1 MSFLGTRAF
10 ASLNK
15 ATEDPVAEKKLREQQ
30 REAKDQIRE
39 YKTKLAE
46 ERNLLKIALTKKQI
60 FKVDADLLL
69 AMLDDLTKYLD
80 DPNTLSLVKDD
91 IKDKWEDTFNPHKY
105 YALARIAFE
114 PGVYPGGKQGEF
126 HVRYITHGGL
136 AFFKQF
142 RHDVVKIKPTVKAE
156 LDNGIK
162 ACEAFL
168 KDNIYSTQDVY
179 TTYWQSVQE
188 QIKTVLDKD
197 EESMEVWQKNLNP
210 TLYKIQKNNGLL
222 DFEESPGAPTAN
234 ASARAAG
241 AQLEKFKSD
250 AEKDEFNVTRLLK
263 NAFSNGI
270 SYVILAVIIFVLLI
284 GSSMAVNLNMYKPM
298 PFKILYAI
306 WGFLFGLIVVPYV
319 LVYRWYWL
327 GKQPRY
333 YGFLPFI
340 PGFFVRPITQFVF
353 GWLTYKPDDLMGE
366 TQEWIKKDEV

>member
-1 MSFLGTRAF
+1 MSFLGTRLF

-39 YKTKLAE
+39 YKTKLAD
-46 ERNLLKIALTKKQI
+46 ERTLVKIALTKKQI

-69 AMLDDLTKYLD
+69 AMLDELTKYLD

-91 IKDKWEDTFNPHKY
+91 IKDKWEDTFNAHKY
-105 YALARIAFE
+105 YALARIAFQQ
-114 PGVYPGGKQGEF
+114 GVYPGGKQGDF
-126 HVRYITHGGL
+126 PVRYITHGGL

-142 RHDVVKIKPTVKAE
+142 RHDVVKIKPAVKAE
-156 LDNGIK
+156 LDDGIK

-188 QIKTVLDKD
+188 ELNTVLKD
-197 EESMEVWQKNLNP
+197 PENKEVWDKNQGLVFA
-210 TLYKIQKNNGLL
+210 KIQKNNGLL
-222 DFEESPGAPTAN
+222 DFEETPGAPTAN
-234 ASARAAG
+234 ATARAEG

-250 AEKDEFNVTRLLK
+250 AEKDDFNVTRLLK
-263 NAFSNGI
+263 NAFNNGI
-270 SYVILAVIIFVLLI
+270 SYVVLAVVIFVLLL

-319 LVYRWYWL
+319 LLYRWYWL

-340 PGFFVRPITQFVF
+340 PRFFVNPLAQFVF
-353 GWLTYKPDDLMGE
+353 GWLTYKPDDRMGE
-366 TQEWIKKDEV
+366 TQEWIKKDES

>member
-39 YKTKLAE
+39 YKTKLAD
-46 ERNLLKIALTKKQI
+46 ERTLLKIALTKKQI
-60 FKVDADLLL
+60 LKVDADILQG
-69 AMLDDLTKYLD
+69 MLDDLTKYLD

-91 IKDKWEDTFNPHKY
+91 IKDRWEDTFNAHKY
-105 YALARIAFE
+105 YALARTAFE

-126 HVRYITHGGL
+126 HVRFVTHAGL

-142 RHDVVKIKPTVKAE
+142 RHDVAKIKPTTKAE
-156 LDNGIK
+156 LDEGIK
-162 ACEAFL
+162 TCEAFL

-188 QIKTVLDKD
+188 DLNTVLRDPENK
-197 EESMEVWQKNLNP
+197 EIWEKNYAIILA
-210 TLYKIQKNNGLL
+210 KIQKNKGLL
-222 DFEESPGAPTAN
+222 DFEETPGAPTAN
-234 ASARAAG
+234 AAARAEG

-263 NAFSNGI
+263 NAFNNGI
-270 SYVILAVIIFVLLI
+270 SYVILAVVIFVLLL

-319 LVYRWYWL
+319 LIYRWYWL

-366 TQEWIKKDEV
+366 TQEWIKKDEI